1 MSRDFHSKLEI
12 NMNPLIG
19 MIASQLGG
27 PAIGQIAQQI
37 GADSGATQS
46 AINMALPM
54 MLSAMGNHAADG
66 NGADELHQAA
76 QDHDHSI
83 IDDVMGFLGNSAGS
97 GMGSAILGQFLGG
110 NGNAIANVI
119 GQQAGIGSGS
129 AMQLLGILAPIVMG
143 ALGKSSQANSL
154 DAGGMAQML
163 GAAAGSSGGNDLLG
177 MATKML
183 DQDGDGNVMEDIAG
197 LIGKI
202 L

>member
-1 MSRDFHSKLEI
+1 
-12 NMNPLIG
+12 MNPLIG

-37 GADSGATQS
+37 GSDSGSTQS

-54 MLSAMGNHAADG
+54 MLSAMGNHAADD
-66 NGADELHQAA
+66 NGANELHEAA
-76 QDHDHSI
+76 QNHDHSI
-83 IDDVMGFLGNSAGS
+83 IDDVMGFLGNSAGG

-110 NGNAIANVI
+110 NGNSIANVI
-119 GQQAGIGSGS
+119 GQQSGIGSGS
-129 AMQLLGILAPIVMG
+129 AMQLLAILAPIVMG
-143 ALGKSSQANSL
+143 ALGKSSQNNGL

-183 DQDGDGNVMEDIAG
+183 DADGDGNVMEDISS

>member
-1 MSRDFHSKLEI
+1 LDFHSKQEN
-12 NMNPLIG
+12 NMNPLIN

-54 MLSAMGNHAADG
+54 MLSAMGNQAADEQ
-66 NGADELHQAA
+66 GANELYQAT
-76 QDHDHSI
+76 QDNDSSI
-83 IDDVMGFLGNSAGS
+83 IDDVMGFLGNSPG
-97 GMGSAILGQFLGG
+97 GNMGSNILGQFLGG
-110 NGNAIANVI
+110 NSDAIANVV
-119 GQQAGIGSGS
+119 GQQSGISSGS
-129 AMQLLGILAPIVMG
+129 AMQLMAILAPIVMG
-143 ALGKSSQANSL
+143 ALGKFGQANGL
-154 DAGGMAQML
+154 DAGGIAQMI

-183 DQDGDGNVMEDIAG
+183 DADGDGNVIEDITS

>member
-1 MSRDFHSKLEI
+1 
-12 NMNPLIG
+12 MNPLIG

-37 GADSGATQS
+37 GSDSGATQS

-76 QDHDHSI
+76 QDHDNSI
-83 IDDVMGFLGNSAGS
+83 IDDVMGFLGNSAGG

-119 GQQAGIGSGS
+119 GQQSGIGSGS

-143 ALGKSSQANSL
+143 ALGKSSQTNGL